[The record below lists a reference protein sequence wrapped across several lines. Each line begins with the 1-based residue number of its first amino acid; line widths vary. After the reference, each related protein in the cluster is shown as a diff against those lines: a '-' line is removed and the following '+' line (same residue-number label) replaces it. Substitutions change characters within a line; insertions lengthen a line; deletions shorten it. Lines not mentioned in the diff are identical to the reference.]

1 MSNERCVVCR
11 PVRMDNKGE
20 VILIL
25 QILVWIYTLETYRP
39 SRRAKGFLLAT
50 DMFDGALCGR
60 SLFAVRVVEQG
71 AGAEETALPANKH
84 DEPTP
89 AVDGTPALSRHRQP
103 RGPVSSHSECAV
115 QFMAAHKRIRAYACL
130 T

>member
-1 MSNERCVVCR
+1 MRTVSNERCVVCR

-50 DMFDGALCGR
+50 DMFDGAFSRTIPVC
-60 SLFAVRVVEQG
+60 FA
-71 AGAEETALPANKH
+71 
-84 DEPTP
+84 DW
-89 AVDGTPALSRHRQP
+89 
-103 RGPVSSHSECAV
+103 
-115 QFMAAHKRIRAYACL
+115 
-130 T
+130 